1 VINLVTY
8 ELQNSKPMKEKDLHA
23 KQKDELKKT
32 NGTSGERQDL
42 KLSKKDE
49 RRSRNKTDV
58 ANEERTRDISKG
70 RP

>member
-1 VINLVTY
+1 VFNPVTY
-8 ELQNSKPMKEKDLHA
+8 ELQNSKPMKEQDLHA

-32 NGTSGERQDL
+32 NGTSGEHQDL